1 MPELDIS
8 MVQPSGVLFD
18 GKAISHA
25 FSGKVILHNINL
37 TVRNNEIVT
46 IIGPNGTGKTTLAK
60 IVLGLITPDY
70 GTAHL
75 RKNVHIGYMPQKL
88 SVDPVLPL
96 TVRRFLSLRHR
107 KKKPHPEGVA
117 YKVAEEVGISAVLD
131 TQLYAI
137 SGGEMQRV
145 LLARAL
151 LSEPDFL
158 VMDEPV
164 QGLDVHGQTEFYR
177 LIDQIR
183 HSRGCGI
190 LMISHDLHMVMAT
203 TDHVVCI
210 NHHIC
215 CEGSP
220 EDVSKNPAYLSLF
233 GMGKAKDKTM
243 AIYKH
248 THDHTHDVAG
258 DVVED
263 GEHSH

>member
-1 MPELDIS
+1 MFPEDVIT
-8 MVQPSGVLFD
+8 MQEPSILME

-25 FSGKVILHNINL
+25 YSGKVILHNINL

-46 IIGPNGTGKTTLAK
+46 IIGPNGTGKTTLAR
-60 IVLGLITPDY
+60 IILGLLKPDH
-70 GTAHL
+70 GEVVLKKGVT
-75 RKNVHIGYMPQKL
+75 IGYMPQKL
-88 SVDPVLPL
+88 AIDPVLPL
-96 TVRRFLSLRHR
+96 TVERFLALRHR
-107 KKKPHPEGVA
+107 KKKPSTTMVIRS
-117 YKVAEEVGISAVLD
+117 VAEEMGIGHILRHQLHAV
-131 TQLYAI
+131 

-151 LSEPDFL
+151 LAEPDFL

-164 QGLDVHGQTEFYR
+164 QGLDVQGQTDFYK
-177 LIDQIR
+177 LIEQIR
-183 HSRGCGI
+183 NTRHCGI

-233 GMGKAKDKTM
+233 GLKAQNETV

-248 THDHTHDVAG
+248 THDHTHDASG
-258 DVVED
+258 DVVGHE
-263 GEHSH
+263 GHTH